1 MTHEEACKAIWS
13 NLDHCKLHKITQT
26 TMSAEYA
33 TAYGEDYADFIVRA
47 AMDRKMEALE
57 IGITDKALTFRLRHL
72 GA

>member
-33 TAYGEDYADFIVRA
+33 TAYGEDYADFIFNA
-47 AMDRKMEALE
+47 AIDRKMEALE
-57 IGITDKALTFRLRHL
+57 IGITGMALMFNLRHL
-72 GA
+72 DA